1 MSRLTIVKNDPDANH
16 FAYVV
21 ADEADECFSY
31 VVSADLD
38 DERILASDSR
48 RGLSGYD
55 VDGDASKLKSE
66 DGKVSDGRNIAAS
79 DDDSPDGEDGGD
91 VISFDDSPRFSSFG
105 DSAFSAST
113 L

>member
-1 MSRLTIVKNDPDANH
+1 MVD
-16 FAYVV
+16 
-21 ADEADECFSY
+21 DEADECVSY
-31 VVSADLD
+31 VVSDLD
-38 DERILASDSR
+38 DARILASDSR
-48 RGLSGYD
+48 GGLSKF
-55 VDGDASKLKSE
+55 DGDASKLKSE